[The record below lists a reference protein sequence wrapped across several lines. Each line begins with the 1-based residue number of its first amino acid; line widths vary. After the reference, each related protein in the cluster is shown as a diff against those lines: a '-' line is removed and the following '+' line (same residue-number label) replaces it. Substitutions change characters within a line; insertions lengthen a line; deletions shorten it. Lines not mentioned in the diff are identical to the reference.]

1 MTEEEESKRVSV
13 QVSSLSTQLIESID
27 KQSHLEEQLLQARKV
42 IASQRESLQNYED
55 LRQQLEQAES
65 NLKSERSQNIKIQ
78 EELQAARSGKL
89 TAEGEID
96 RLNKEVEDLTASL
109 FDEANNMVA
118 DARRETH
125 SVQVKNSKLAEQL
138 QEKETLLET
147 LEIQLK
153 NLKKVLYNLEEES
166 NDRLK
171 SNQASVA
178 AEDSVASS
186 SESALEKTMNALNG
200 TASPPSPALFS
211 PLLKSLRYDLVLY
224 NEFLKFIAALPQCAS
239 IRDSTSYSKLL
250 RRLIHDEI
258 QPVLRL
264 DNASGIGWYLRRN
277 LMSLMIDGS
286 IVVEPVSGI
295 NETYR
300 VGHMPSQVEAVPQF
314 RGPEQQSRPHL
325 YNYPADSP
333 PVAIESPCSFC
344 SESRN
349 DILEHGRLYVLKTLQ
364 KMENGIT
371 ETSSQF
377 PLCHYCLLKVRQT
390 CEIFAFL
397 RSLKSGAWHLEAV
410 TISKT
415 NNAFSVQTNSVSN
428 SPTLESPP
436 DNMKPDR
443 KSKRMSFMA
452 GLSKTLPL
460 KTSYTVE
467 SASPCPE
474 QITTPTT
481 NIQRAW
487 AQLCKL
493 RSSLHWAHIGI
504 WTLEDVVETK
514 VGPVVAVDRPGN
526 DSIVGD
532 GLVPEL
538 GQEARESFSLHNEE
552 EVDNEEGF
560 DFEKMNSTLESAGLE
575 GKETSQTTQ
584 TSSGNP
590 TTLDPRTTEGGDVGA
605 KIGASFVQT
614 TADSDTGA
622 SSPIQESQTKTV
634 RTVEKKAAVP
644 GSIDLDEQN
653 YAQNVEAPARVVKSR
668 TSEAPNGEGT
678 AENIIELV
686 AESDTKKITEK
697 APESAS
703 SDHAKSRSEL
713 PSQSATD
720 DEEAGFDDA
729 RSTFS

>member
-1 MTEEEESKRVSV
+1 MAEEEESKRVSV

-42 IASQRESLQNYED
+42 IASQQESIQKYEN

-65 NLKSERSQNIKIQ
+65 SLKSERTENAKIQ
-78 EELQAARSGKL
+78 EQLQTARSDKL
-89 TAEGEID
+89 AAEGEVD

-118 DARRETH
+118 DARRETY
-125 SVQVKNSKLAEQL
+125 SFQVRNSKLVEQL

-153 NLKKVLYNLEEES
+153 NLKKVLYNLEEET

-178 AEDSVASS
+178 AEDSIASS

-200 TASPPSPALFS
+200 TGSSPNPALFS

-224 NEFLKFIAALPQCAS
+224 SEFLKFIAALPQCAS

-258 QPVLRL
+258 QPALRL

-300 VGHMPSQVEAVPQF
+300 VGHMSTQAEVVSQL
-314 RGPEQQSRPHL
+314 RGSDQQSRPHL

-364 KMENGIT
+364 KTENGAT

-410 TISKT
+410 TLSKT
-415 NNAFSVQTNSVSN
+415 NNTSSTQTSSVSI
-428 SPTLESPP
+428 SPTVEGPP
-436 DNMKPDR
+436 ENTKPDR
-443 KSKRMSFMA
+443 KSKRMSFMT

-460 KTSYTVE
+460 KTNYTVE
-467 SASPCPE
+467 SATPCSE
-474 QITTPTT
+474 QTTTPTT

-493 RSSLHWAHIGI
+493 RSSLHWAHIGV
-504 WTLEDVVETK
+504 WSLEDVMETK
-514 VGPVVAVDRPGN
+514 IGPIVAVDQPIN
-526 DSIVGD
+526 DSTISNS
-532 GLVPEL
+532 LVPEFDH
-538 GQEARESFSLHNEE
+538 EARESFSLHNEE
-552 EVDNEEGF
+552 DIDNEEGF
-560 DFEKMNSTLESAGLE
+560 DFEKMNNTLESADVE
-575 GKETSQTTQ
+575 DKDTPQVAKIISE
-584 TSSGNP
+584 NP
-590 TTLDPRTTEGGDVGA
+590 PTLDPKNKEGVDIEAMGSSAGESPLMPETQTKLKQSLEENKSAPSSGDLDKQTNAGNFEAPVKVNGSTTNEVLTGAGAVETPIEDVGGSDA
-605 KIGASFVQT
+605 KNAIGRASGS
-614 TADSDTGA
+614 AN
-622 SSPIQESQTKTV
+622 
-634 RTVEKKAAVP
+634 P
-644 GSIDLDEQN
+644 GND
-653 YAQNVEAPARVVKSR
+653 
-668 TSEAPNGEGT
+668 
-678 AENIIELV
+678 
-686 AESDTKKITEK
+686 
-697 APESAS
+697 
-703 SDHAKSRSEL
+703 KSRSEL

-720 DEEAGFDDA
+720 DEESGFDDA